1 MEPAIFL
8 TLMSPLSEWTSK
20 CRPPPLTGRS
30 PSAANHGHWEIQAH
44 IPIPA
49 VNVKLGGE
57 VFGQSK
63 VNISI
68 ARSQYP
74 VGIHS
79 GAGIYLSSDIARA
92 GVKDDCGDS
101 AVDLKISVSTLDV

>member
-1 MEPAIFL
+1 MTPDF
-8 TLMSPLSEWTSK
+8 PDG
-20 CRPPPLTGRS
+20 RP
-30 PSAANHGHWEIQAH
+30 PSAANHGPWEIKAH
-44 IPIPA
+44 IPIPT
-49 VNVKLGGE
+49 VNVKLCGE

-79 GAGIYLSSDIARA
+79 GARIYLGSDIARA
-92 GVKDDCGDS
+92 GVKGD
-101 AVDLKISVSTLDV
+101 

>member
-1 MEPAIFL
+1 MDLQVSSAAVN
-8 TLMSPLSEWTSK
+8 
-20 CRPPPLTGRS
+20 RPPHGRS